1 VTRVWLIRHGAST
14 ASPGLAIGAS
24 DPPLSDLGRAQAR
37 SLAASLAARPLVRV
51 ISSDLRRAVET
62 ATAIAAPHR
71 VVVES
76 TRALREI
83 DFGEWEGRDLSDLW
97 VEDPAAGQAWERDVR
112 RTPPAFGENAGDVER
127 RVAEF
132 WSRTLRPPL
141 PLAAGGEIAVVGHGG
156 SLAAL
161 RALIAGEPLADTIA
175 SRLELGAMLGL
186 DF

>member
-24 DPPLSDLGRAQAR
+24 DPSLSDLGRAQAR
-37 SLAASLAARPLVRV
+37 SLAASLAARPLTRV

-71 VVVES
+71 VVVE
-76 TRALREI
+76 TARALREI

-97 VEDPAAGQAWERDVR
+97 VEDPAAGRAWERDVR
-112 RTPPAFGENAGDVER
+112 RTPLAFGENTGDVER
-127 RVAEF
+127 RVADF
-132 WSRTLRPPL
+132 WRRILSLPL
-141 PLAAGGEIAVVGHGG
+141 PTGGEIAVVGHGG

-161 RALIAGEPLADTIA
+161 RAMIAGEPLADTIA
-175 SRLELGAMLGL
+175 SRLELGSMLGL
-186 DF
+186 DV